1 MHGIENLRERIRK
14 GEQIVGVSAPLNATK
29 SRLEDVFSKDSY
41 DYVSTDSQHSP
52 FNEETLVQFCNTA
65 NELGMPVHFRMKH
78 TRHSYLVGNMLDL
91 GPSIIEVPQVEE
103 VATVEESLHYFYYR
117 QQGGRSWG
125 GAARVAVADHADRL
139 DYARWWNVHGVLW
152 MQVESLRSVTGAREL
167 ARPGVACLSWGPAD
181 LSFDRERHPEH
192 PLKTDD
198 DCVKHV
204 LKLLEG
210 SDTRLCVRSYDPG
223 LRNKYRDMGVTVLLE
238 RPKT

>member
-1 MHGIENLRERIRK
+1 MHGIENLKERIRK
-14 GEQIVGVSAPLNATK
+14 GEQIVGVSAPLSATK
-29 SRLEDVFSKDSY
+29 SRLEDIFSKDSY

-52 FNEETLVQFCNTA
+52 FNEETLVQFCDTA

-125 GAARVAVADHADRL
+125 GGARVAVADHPERL
-139 DYARWWNVHGVLW
+139 DYAAWWNNHGVLW
-152 MQVESLRSVTGAREL
+152 MQVESLRSVAGAREL
-167 ARPGVACLSWGPAD
+167 ARPGVDCLSWGPAD

-198 DCVKHV
+198 DCVRHV
-204 LKLLEG
+204 LELLKG